1 MMSDARKTPETDS
14 AENRLEQIL
23 QHPERTSDSAGQLRD
38 RLADLIFSTD
48 EESFDPATLDAL
60 LAELDQ
66 ADPLPEG
73 AVPDPRKSLEE
84 FHRRLDGEGTTNPVG
99 PDFHSSFKKIPG
111 KKTFRKL
118 FPIAAILVILVCLMM
133 PTASG
138 ETIAQEIG
146 RWTLEQFQLTGDDDN
161 YAVIRNRPL
170 AEGESKEYATPQEM
184 LADFGID
191 AKIMP
196 NWVPERLGEPSVRAE
211 NSRLGLHLC
220 SDYETGNEFL
230 SIFCSEV
237 PPQGVRS
244 TEKSYQDA
252 DFERMEGIAHHVV
265 IDNGITKIIWE
276 NGELEC
282 HITGNL
288 LWEEMEQVLKS
299 IYED

>member
-23 QHPERTSDSAGQLRD
+23 QHPERASDSAGQLRD
-38 RLADLIFSTD
+38 RLADLIFSAD
-48 EESFDPATLDAL
+48 EESFDPDALDAL

-73 AVPDPRKSLEE
+73 AIPDPRRSLEE
-84 FHRRLDGEGTTNPVG
+84 FHRRLEGEVKPNPVG
-99 PDFHSSFKKIPG
+99 PDFHSTSKKIPG
-111 KKTFRKL
+111 KRTFRKL
-118 FPIAAILVILVCLMM
+118 FPIAAILVLLVCLMM

-191 AKIMP
+191 AKILP
-196 NWVPERLGEPSVRAE
+196 NWVPERLGVPTVQADDSTYSVYLSVNYNTE
-211 NSRLGLHLC
+211 
-220 SDYETGNEFL
+220 DEFL
-230 SIFCSEV
+230 RIYYSELLPQNVGSI
-237 PPQGVRS
+237 
-244 TEKSYQDA
+244 EKDYRDA
-252 DFERMEGIAHHVV
+252 DVKRINDVAHH
-265 IDNGITKIIWE
+265 IIKHDEITKMVWE

-288 LWEEMEQVLKS
+288 PWEEMEQVLYS
-299 IYED
+299 VYED

>member
-23 QHPERTSDSAGQLRD
+23 QHPERASDSAGQLHD
-38 RLADLIFSTD
+38 RLADLIFSAD
-48 EESFDPATLDAL
+48 EESFDHDALDAL

-184 LADFGID
+184 LEDFGID

-196 NWVPERLGEPSVRAE
+196 KWVPERLGEPEVWAE
-211 NSRLGLHLC
+211 NSTGINC
-220 SDYETGNEFL
+220 CYIDYEMGDEFL
-230 SIFCSEV
+230 SIYYREFSA
-237 PPQGVRS
+237 QNLGT
-244 TEKSYQDA
+244 TEKNYQDA
-252 DFERMEGIAHHVV
+252 KSKKIGGIVHHIV
-265 IDNGITKIIWE
+265 IDKSISKIIWE

-282 HITGNL
+282 HITGNFS
-288 LWEEMEQVLKS
+288 WEKMEEVLYS

>member
-191 AKIMP
+191 AKILP
-196 NWVPERLGEPSVRAE
+196 NWVPERLGVPTVQADDSTYSVYLSVNYNTE
-211 NSRLGLHLC
+211 
-220 SDYETGNEFL
+220 DEFL
-230 SIFCSEV
+230 RIYYSELLPQNVGSI
-237 PPQGVRS
+237 
-244 TEKSYQDA
+244 EKDYRDA
-252 DFERMEGIAHHVV
+252 DVKRINDVAHH
-265 IDNGITKIIWE
+265 IIKHDEITKMVWE

-288 LWEEMEQVLKS
+288 PWEEMEQVLYS
-299 IYED
+299 VYED

>member
-23 QHPERTSDSAGQLRD
+23 QHPERASDSAGQLRD
-38 RLADLIFSTD
+38 RLVDLIFSAD
-48 EESFDPATLDAL
+48 EESFDPDALDAL

-73 AVPDPRKSLEE
+73 AIPDPRKSLEE

-99 PDFHSSFKKIPG
+99 PDFHSTSKKIPG
-111 KKTFRKL
+111 KRTFRKL
-118 FPIAAILVILVCLMM
+118 FPIAAILVLLVCLMM

-184 LADFGID
+184 LEDFGID
-191 AKIMP
+191 AKILP
-196 NWVPERLGEPSVRAE
+196 NWVPERLGEPRVWAE
-211 NSRLGLHLC
+211 NSSQGINLFVDYDNGEDYISIYAIEMLPKNL
-220 SDYETGNEFL
+220 SDNEKDF
-230 SIFCSEV
+230 
-237 PPQGVRS
+237 
-244 TEKSYQDA
+244 QDA
-252 DFERMEGIAHHVV
+252 SSQKIDNIIHHVIV
-265 IDNGITKIIWE
+265 DKSIVKMVWE
-276 NGELEC
+276 NGDLEC

-288 LWEEMEQVLKS
+288 SLEEMEKVLYS
-299 IYED
+299 IYKD

>member
-23 QHPERTSDSAGQLRD
+23 QHPERASDSAGELRD
-38 RLADLIFSTD
+38 RLADLIFNAD
-48 EESFDPATLDAL
+48 EESFDPAVLDAL
-60 LAELDQ
+60 LADLDQ

-118 FPIAAILVILVCLMM
+118 FPIAAILVLLVCLMM

-138 ETIAQEIG
+138 ESIAQEIG

-170 AEGESKEYATPQEM
+170 AEGESKEYATPKEM

-196 NWVPERLGEPSVRAE
+196 NWVPERLEEPRVWAK
-211 NSRLGLHLC
+211 NSSHGAHLC
-220 SDYETGNEFL
+220 VDYDTGGEFL
-230 SIFCSEV
+230 SIYYSELL
-237 PPQGVRS
+237 PQNIRS
-244 TEKSYQDA
+244 FEKDYQDA
-252 DFERMEGIAHHVV
+252 NWQKI
-265 IDNGITKIIWE
+265 NGITHHVIIDKSIIKIIWE

-288 LWEEMEQVLKS
+288 SWKELEEVLYS
-299 IYED
+299 IYKD

>member
-23 QHPERTSDSAGQLRD
+23 QHPERASDSAGQLRD
-38 RLADLIFSTD
+38 QLADLIFSAD
-48 EESFDPATLDAL
+48 EESFDPDALDAL

-73 AVPDPRKSLEE
+73 AIPDPRRSLEE
-84 FHRRLDGEGTTNPVG
+84 FHRRFEGEVKPNPVG
-99 PDFHSSFKKIPG
+99 PDFHSTSKKIPG
-111 KKTFRKL
+111 KRTFRKL
-118 FPIAAILVILVCLMM
+118 FPIAAILVLLVCLMM

-146 RWTLEQFQLTGDDDN
+146 RWTLEQFQLTSDDDN

-184 LADFGID
+184 LEDFGID

-196 NWVPERLGEPSVRAE
+196 NWVPERLGEPIVRAE
-211 NSRLGLHLC
+211 NSAHGSHLC
-220 SDYETGNEFL
+220 VDYDTGDEFL
-230 SIFCSEV
+230 SIYYSEILH
-237 PPQGVRS
+237 QNVRS

-252 DFERMEGIAHHVV
+252 NFEKIAGIAHHVI
-265 IDNGITKIIWE
+265 IDRTIAKIIWE

-288 LWEEMEQVLKS
+288 VWEEMEQVLNS
-299 IYED
+299 IYEG

>member
-23 QHPERTSDSAGQLRD
+23 QHPERASDSAGQLRD
-38 RLADLIFSTD
+38 RLVDLIFSAD
-48 EESFDPATLDAL
+48 EESFDPDALDAL

-73 AVPDPRKSLEE
+73 AIPDPRRSLEE
-84 FHRRLDGEGTTNPVG
+84 FHRRFEGEVKPNPVG
-99 PDFHSSFKKIPG
+99 PDFHSTSKKIPG
-111 KKTFRKL
+111 KRTFRKL
-118 FPIAAILVILVCLMM
+118 FPIAAILVLLVCLMM

-184 LADFGID
+184 LEDFGID

-196 NWVPERLGEPSVRAE
+196 KWVPERLGAPNVWVQ
-211 NSRLGLHLC
+211 NSTGLVFLYI
-220 SDYETGNEFL
+220 DYELNDEFV
-230 SIFCSEV
+230 SIYFLETLPQNLGTSE
-237 PPQGVRS
+237 
-244 TEKSYQDA
+244 KDYQNA
-252 DFERMEGIAHHVV
+252 NLKKISGITHHVI
-265 IDNGITKIIWE
+265 IDNSITKIVWE

-288 LWEEMEQVLKS
+288 SWEEMEQVLKS

>member
-1 MMSDARKTPETDS
+1 MMSDARKTPATDS

-23 QHPERTSDSAGQLRD
+23 QHPERTRASAGQLRD

-99 PDFHSSFKKIPG
+99 PDFHSSIKKIPG

-230 SIFCSEV
+230 SIYYSEA
-237 PPQGVRS
+237 PLQNTRS
-244 TEKSYQDA
+244 SEKDFQDA
-252 DFERMEGIAHHVV
+252 DWKKIGGITHHIIV
-265 IDNGITKIIWE
+265 DKNITKIIWE
-276 NGELEC
+276 NGNLEC
-282 HITGNL
+282 HITSNL
-288 LWEEMEQVLKS
+288 SLEELEGVINS
-299 IYED
+299 IYKE

>member
-23 QHPERTSDSAGQLRD
+23 QHPERASDSAGELRD
-38 RLADLIFSTD
+38 RLADLIFSAD
-48 EESFDPATLDAL
+48 EESFDPAVLDAL

-84 FHRRLDGEGTTNPVG
+84 FHRRLEGEGTTNPVG
-99 PDFHSSFKKIPG
+99 PDFHSTSKKIPG

-118 FPIAAILVILVCLMM
+118 FPIAAILVLLVCLMM

-196 NWVPERLGEPSVRAE
+196 NWVPERLGEPNVWAK
-211 NSRLGLHLC
+211 NSSQGINLFI
-220 SDYETGNEFL
+220 DYETADNYL
-230 SIFCSEV
+230 SIYYIEMLPQNLSE
-237 PPQGVRS
+237 
-244 TEKSYQDA
+244 TEKDYQNA
-252 DFERMEGIAHHVV
+252 DSQKIKGITHHVI
-265 IDNGITKIIWE
+265 IDHNIAKIVWE

-282 HITGNL
+282 HITGDIS
-288 LWEEMEQVLKS
+288 WEEMEKVLYS

>member
-23 QHPERTSDSAGQLRD
+23 QHPERASDSAGELRD
-38 RLADLIFSTD
+38 RLADLIFSAD
-48 EESFDPATLDAL
+48 EESFDPAVLDAL

-73 AVPDPRKSLEE
+73 AIPDPRKSLEE

-99 PDFHSSFKKIPG
+99 PDFHSTSKKIPG

-118 FPIAAILVILVCLMM
+118 FSIAAILVMLVCLMM

-196 NWVPERLGEPSVRAE
+196 KWIPERLGEPNVWAE
-211 NSRLGLHLC
+211 SSTH
-220 SDYETGNEFL
+220 SDYLRIDYDMGDEFL
-230 SIFCSEV
+230 SIYYSEILPRNV
-237 PPQGVRS
+237 GS
-244 TEKSYQDA
+244 IEKDYQDA
-252 DFERMEGIAHHVV
+252 DSKKINGIVHH
-265 IDNGITKIIWE
+265 IITHADITKIVWE
-276 NGELEC
+276 NGELEY

-288 LWEEMEQVLKS
+288 PWEEMEEVLYS